1 MRLSKRIFATSMV
14 ILCVLIDTAVIPFE
28 VANPV
33 YYPKF
38 TLLTIITIAL
48 LMGRTQGILYGLVG
62 GVCMDISILIPVGL
76 TSVLYTVTGFLAG
89 YIGRKMRV
97 RILSSIVAPI
107 VSMMVYEI
115 AMTIYYV
122 SEGGMFDF
130 DFETGELRI
139 HDQLLV
145 HKPGEV
151 FNRRYTVLY
160 NEDMEEVKNTPY
172 ELNHFAECILTGKTP
187 ETDGFST
194 MQVQKAI
201 WKMIDAD
208 KHNVMAD
215 LKGIGFKK

>member
-62 GVCMDISILIPVGL
+62 GVCMDISLLIPVGL
-76 TSVLYTVTGFLAG
+76 TSVLYTLTGFLSG

-115 AMTIYYV
+115 AMTAYYMSV
-122 SEGGMFDF
+122 GGAFDLTMLLNGF
-130 DFETGELRI
+130 IRSVIGCALI
-139 HDQLLV
+139 QLM
-145 HKPGEV
+145 
-151 FNRRYTVLY
+151 Y
-160 NEDMEEVKNTPY
+160 
-172 ELNHFAECILTGKTP
+172 
-187 ETDGFST
+187 
-194 MQVQKAI
+194 
-201 WKMIDAD
+201 
-208 KHNVMAD
+208 
-215 LKGIGFKK
+215 IGFKAVLKPKYSRYEKRR

>member
-1 MRLSKRIFATSMV
+1 MRLSKRAFATGMI

-33 YYPKF
+33 YFPKF

-62 GVCMDISILIPVGL
+62 GVLMDISILIPVGL

-89 YIGRKMRV
+89 YIGRKMRI

-122 SEGGMFDF
+122 SQGGIFEWMMIFEGFVRSVIGCAFIQIMYIAFKAVF
-130 DFETGELRI
+130 
-139 HDQLLV
+139 
-145 HKPGEV
+145 KPKYSRYEK
-151 FNRRYTVLY
+151 RR
-160 NEDMEEVKNTPY
+160 
-172 ELNHFAECILTGKTP
+172 
-187 ETDGFST
+187 
-194 MQVQKAI
+194 
-201 WKMIDAD
+201 
-208 KHNVMAD
+208 
-215 LKGIGFKK
+215 